1 MTKYHAR
8 GRKMTAKPSRELDH
22 RNDPS
27 GLSSYALSGSA
38 AEMYERNMVPA
49 IFEPFAYDLLAFG
62 DLKSGERV
70 LDVACGTGI
79 VARLAWPKV
88 APTGRV
94 VGLDANAGMLE
105 VAKLVSRQRGLDIDW
120 AEANVSEMPLESGA
134 FDVVFCQHGLQYF
147 PHRPA
152 ALNEMRRVLDRQG
165 RLVLNTLRHI
175 RFNAGH
181 AVFADVLQRRV
192 SNEAAETRR
201 APFQLSDRNEI
212 RTLVAGA
219 GFQDVIVSLTTRMA
233 RFASADAMVRIMM
246 AGTPLGAAMNNANPE
261 VLQAVI
267 DDVAEGLAEY
277 VDDRGLAIPMQ
288 GWVVTA
294 RRTQ

>member
-1 MTKYHAR
+1 
-8 GRKMTAKPSRELDH
+8 MTAKPPRDLDH
-22 RNDPS
+22 RTDPS
-27 GLSSYALSGSA
+27 GLSSYTLSGSA

-49 IFEPFAYDLLAFG
+49 IFGPFADDLLTFG
-62 DLKSGERV
+62 DLQKGERV

-94 VGLDANAGMLE
+94 VGLDANGGMLE
-105 VAKLVSRQRGLDIDW
+105 VAKLVSQQRGFDIDW
-120 AEANVSEMPLESGA
+120 AEANVSEMPLESGE

-147 PHRPA
+147 PDRPA
-152 ALNEMRRVLDRQG
+152 ALNEMRRVLDRRG

-181 AVFADVLQRRV
+181 SVFADVLQRRV
-192 SNEAAETRR
+192 SNEAAATRR

-219 GFQDVIVSLTTRMA
+219 GFQDVIVSLTTRIA
-233 RFASADAMVRIMM
+233 RFASAGAMVRIMI
-246 AGTPLGAAMNNANPE
+246 AGTPLGAAMNNDNPE
-261 VLQAVI
+261 ILRSII
-267 DDVAEGLAEY
+267 DEVAAGLAEY
-277 VDDRGLAIPMQ
+277 EDDHGLAIPMQ

-294 RRTQ
+294 RRAQ